1 MLLTF
6 IIMLS
11 LANVLLSAVLWKLWK
26 EELLPIKSNKFDVN
40 DISGWFSQPVDQT
53 T

>member
-11 LANVLLSAVLWKLWK
+11 LANVLLSVVIWKLWK
-26 EELLPIKSNKFDVN
+26 EELLPIKSKFDVN